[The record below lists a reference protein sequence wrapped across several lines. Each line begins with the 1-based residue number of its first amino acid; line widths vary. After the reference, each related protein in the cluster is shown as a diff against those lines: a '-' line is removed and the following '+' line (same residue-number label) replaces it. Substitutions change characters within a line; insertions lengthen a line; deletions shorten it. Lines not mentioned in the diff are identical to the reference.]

1 MRSVVE
7 IQEEIEQIAEEQEQ
21 YEFGSV
27 EWDDL
32 EVELS
37 RLDCELREVLKEVDR
52 IQQEDLYH
60 HRDLQNKGLV
70 E

>member
-1 MRSVVE
+1 MRSVAE
-7 IQEEIEQIAEEQEQ
+7 IQEEIDQVGEEQEQ
-21 YEFGSV
+21 AEYGGYV
-27 EWDDL
+27 WD
-32 EVELS
+32 ELD
-37 RLDCELREVLKEVDR
+37 RELFLLDAELRKALKEVDR